1 MSSAGEAA
9 DPTPLAGEAP
19 AAGPLAGITVLD
31 LTRLLPG
38 GFCSQLL
45 ADFGAEVIKVEDT
58 GAGDYIRHAPPF
70 HPAAAGADEDELN
83 AAGTRSGLY
92 LSLNRGKRSVRL
104 DLKQERGRAAF
115 HRLAE
120 GADVVLE
127 GFRPGVAAR
136 LGVDF
141 ETLRELNPRLVY
153 CSITGYGQDGPYRD
167 RAGHDLNYQATTGM
181 LAMTGAAGG
190 PPVQPAGQIGDLGGG
205 ALNAA
210 FGIMVAL
217 HARERTGEGQ
227 LVDISMTDGA
237 MAWLAMVAGR
247 YFADGTV
254 PRRGELELGGGLV
267 CYLPYEAADGWVACG
282 ALEPKFWRK
291 LCEGTGRPDL
301 IEVQFERPG
310 GDGWRRVAAV
320 FRERTRA
327 EWKAFN
333 DEHDCCIEPILELDE
348 ALGSDLAR
356 ERGMV
361 VEFDQPG
368 IGPVRQLGNPVKLS
382 ATPAAPPAAA
392 PAIGADTREVL
403 AAAGLGPAEIDAL
416 FDAGAAAGPGGD
428 SEGVEFR
435 A

>member
-1 MSSAGEAA
+1 M
-9 DPTPLAGEAP
+9 T
-19 AAGPLAGITVLD
+19 AGPLAGITVLD

-38 GFCSQLL
+38 PFCSQLL
-45 ADFGAEVIKVEDT
+45 ADFGADVIKVEDT

-70 HPAAAGADEDELN
+70 HPAADRADEEELD
-83 AAGTRSGLY
+83 AGGTRSGLY
-92 LSLNRGKRSVRL
+92 LSLNRGKRSIRL
-104 DLKQERGRAAF
+104 DLKDERGRAAF
-115 HRLAE
+115 HRLAA

-136 LGVDF
+136 LGIEF
-141 ETLRELNPRLVY
+141 EALREINPGLVY
-153 CSITGYGQDGPYRD
+153 CSITGYGQDGPSRD
-167 RAGHDLNYQATTGM
+167 RAGHDLNYQAATGL
-181 LAMTGAAGG
+181 LALTGAAGG

-217 HARERTGEGQ
+217 FHRERTGEGQ

-247 YFADGTV
+247 YFTDGAV

-282 ALEPKFWRK
+282 ALEPKFWRTF
-291 LCEGTGRPDL
+291 CEATGNPDL
-301 IEVQFERPG
+301 VEAQFERPG
-310 GDGWRRVAAV
+310 GPGWERVAAV
-320 FRERTRA
+320 FRERTRD

-356 ERGMV
+356 ERGMI
-361 VEFDQPG
+361 VELDQPG
-368 IGPVRQLGNPVKLS
+368 IGPVRQLGNPVKLRG
-382 ATPAAPPAAA
+382 TPPAPPRPA
-392 PAIGADTREVL
+392 PAIGADTAAVL
-403 AAAGLGPAEIDAL
+403 AAAGLGREEIEAL
-416 FDAGAAAGPGGD
+416 FEAGAAAGPGAPPG
-428 SEGVEFR
+428 GVEFR
-435 A
+435 V

>member
-1 MSSAGEAA
+1 MNATDRSNGTVEKDSL
-9 DPTPLAGEAP
+9 PLS
-19 AAGPLAGITVLD
+19 GIRVLD

-38 GFCSQLL
+38 PFCSQLL

-70 HPAAAGADEDELN
+70 HLAAEGTDEEELN
-83 AAGTRSGLY
+83 AGGTRSGLY
-92 LSLNRGKRSVRL
+92 LSLNRGKRSIRL
-104 DLKQERGRAAF
+104 DLKQEEGREAF
-115 HRLAE
+115 HRLAAT
-120 GADVVLE
+120 ADVILE

-136 LGVDF
+136 LGVDH
-141 ETLRELNPRLVY
+141 ETLAEINPRLVY

-167 RAGHDLNYQATTGM
+167 RAGHDLNYQGVAG
-181 LAMTGAAGG
+181 LLGLTGAAGG

-217 HARERTGEGQ
+217 FERERSGKGQ

-247 YFADGTV
+247 YFTDGHA

-267 CYLPYEAADGWVACG
+267 CYLPYEAGDGWVSCG
-282 ALEPKFWRK
+282 ALEPKFWRIF
-291 LCEGTGRPDL
+291 CEETGNPDL
-301 IEVQFERPG
+301 IDVQFERPG
-310 GDGWRRVAAV
+310 GDGWRQVADV
-320 FRERTRA
+320 FRQRTRA

-333 DEHDCCIEPILELDE
+333 DQHDCCIEPILNLDE
-348 ALGSDLAR
+348 TLDSELTR

-382 ATPAAPPAAA
+382 RTPAAEPAAA
-392 PAIGADTREVL
+392 PAIGADTRGIL
-403 AAAGLGPAEIDAL
+403 ADAGLGDDQIETL
-416 FDAGAAAGPGGD
+416 FESGAAAGPGGPGD
-428 SEGVEFR
+428 VDIR
-435 A
+435 L